1 MTRTMCMRISTATPN
16 TTTRN
21 IESECDAITAKAC
34 CVCYHMT
41 YSDYNALLYIHTIKV
56 SCKVDIFVT
65 NTGTRHAWTIVGIH
79 KIPTPFVVRDG
90 LWHTIIHFIL
100 TLAPLTLIANNSP
113 LGRQISSGGVGSN
126 CWIKYLL

>member
-1 MTRTMCMRISTATPN
+1 MHVSTATPD

-56 SCKVDIFVT
+56 SCKVDK
-65 NTGTRHAWTIVGIH
+65 NWYKACRDNSRYSP
-79 KIPTPFVVRDG
+79 IPTSFVVPDG
-90 LWHTIIHFIL
+90 CGI
-100 TLAPLTLIANNSP
+100 PSSLIANNSP
-113 LGRQISSGGVGSN
+113 VGRQISSGGVGSN
-126 CWIKYLL
+126 C